1 MENDA
6 TNVGHLQ
13 NGHGPWDE
21 SMKKVTYFFLSL
33 IVIRLEQLAKVI
45 FLH

>member
-1 MENDA
+1 MIQVENDA

-21 SMKKVTYFFLSL
+21 SMKKVTYLFF
-33 IVIRLEQLAKVI
+33 
-45 FLH
+45 H